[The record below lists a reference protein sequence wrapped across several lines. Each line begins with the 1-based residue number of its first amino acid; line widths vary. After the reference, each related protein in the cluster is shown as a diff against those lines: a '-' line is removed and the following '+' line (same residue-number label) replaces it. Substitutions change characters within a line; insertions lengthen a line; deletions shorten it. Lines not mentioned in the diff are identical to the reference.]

1 MNLKE
6 ALEAVKDKNLTLRQ
20 LEDFRDDLIHIHT
33 MLQLEMSELEK
44 KEAFYFMDSKE
55 ETDIAKKRAWRVTVD
70 GQRLI
75 ELNRWTKAVVK
86 EVDSLKS
93 RIYSLI

>member
-1 MNLKE
+1 MTLKE
-6 ALEAVKDKNLTLRQ
+6 ALEAVKDKTLNLRQ

-33 MLQLEMSELEK
+33 QLQLEQAELEK
-44 KEAFYFMDSKE
+44 REAFYFMESQEK
-55 ETDIAKKRAWRVTVD
+55 TDIATKRKWRVTPE

-75 ELNRWTKAVVK
+75 ELNRYTKAVVK

>member
-1 MNLKE
+1 MKLTE
-6 ALEAVKDKNLTLRQ
+6 AFEAVKDKTLSLRQ
-20 LEDFRDDLIHIHT
+20 LEEFRDDLIHIHT
-33 MLQLEMSELEK
+33 MLQLEQADLEK

-55 ETDIAKKRAWRVTVD
+55 ETDIAKKRSWRVTVE

-75 ELNRWTKAVVK
+75 ELNRYTKAVVK

>member
-1 MNLKE
+1 MKLTE
-6 ALEAVKDKNLTLRQ
+6 AFEAVKDKTLSLRQ
-20 LEDFRDDLIHIHT
+20 LEEFRDDLIHIHT
-33 MLQLEMSELEK
+33 MLQLEQADLEK

-55 ETDIAKKRAWRVTVD
+55 ETDVAKKRAWRVTVE

-75 ELNRWTKAVVK
+75 ELNRYTKAVVK